1 VTTAVQ
7 LANRALRSSLVLG
20 AIITAAIA
28 GVGGAIGYA
37 VEGWTGV
44 VSALVGALIAFV
56 FMGVTAAS
64 ILLGQKLSGGSIASG
79 AFFATVLGAWL
90 LKFVLFLGAMTVI
103 RSITELNSVVA
114 LGSVIAAVIGA
125 LVSDVIAVSRAR
137 VPVVD
142 MIGS

>member
-1 VTTAVQ
+1 MTTAVQ
-7 LANRALRSSLVLG
+7 LANKALRSSLVIG
-20 AIITAAIA
+20 AVITAAIA
-28 GVGGAIGYA
+28 VTGGVIGFA
-37 VEGWTGV
+37 VDGWIGV

-64 ILLGQKLSGGSIASG
+64 ILLGQKFSGGSIASG

-90 LKFVLFLGAMTVI
+90 LKFVLFLVAI
-103 RSITELNSVVA
+103 FAIKNLTELNSVIA
-114 LGSVIAAVIGA
+114 LGSVIAAVVGA
-125 LVSDVIAVSRAR
+125 LVSDVVAVSKAR

>member
-20 AIITAAIA
+20 AIITAAI
-28 GVGGAIGYA
+28 GVVGGVIGYSIQ
-37 VEGWTGV
+37 GWTGV
-44 VSALVGALIAFV
+44 VSALVGALIAFL

-90 LKFVLFLGAMTVI
+90 LKFVLFLVAISLI
-103 RSITELNSVVA
+103 RSATELNSVVA
-114 LGSVIAAVIGA
+114 LGCVIAAVIGA
-125 LVSDVIAVSRAR
+125 LVSDVVAVSRAR

-142 MIGS
+142 MIG

>member
-1 VTTAVQ
+1 MTTAVHI
-7 LANRALRSSLVLG
+7 ANRALRSSLVLG

-28 GVGGAIGYA
+28 MVGGVIGYSIQ
-37 VEGWTGV
+37 GWTGV
-44 VSALVGALIAFV
+44 VSALVGALIAFL

-90 LKFVLFLGAMTVI
+90 LKFVLFLVAISLI
-103 RSITELNSVVA
+103 RSATELNSVVA
-114 LGSVIAAVIGA
+114 LGCVIAAVIGA
-125 LVSDVIAVSRAR
+125 LVSDVVAVSRAR

-142 MIGS
+142 MIG

>member
-1 VTTAVQ
+1 MTTAVQ

-20 AIITAAIA
+20 AIITAAI
-28 GVGGAIGYA
+28 GVVGGVIGYSIQ
-37 VEGWTGV
+37 GWTGV
-44 VSALVGALIAFV
+44 VSALVGALIAFL

-90 LKFVLFLGAMTVI
+90 LKFVLFLVAISLI
-103 RSITELNSVVA
+103 RSATELNSVVA
-114 LGSVIAAVIGA
+114 LGCVIAAVIGA
-125 LVSDVIAVSRAR
+125 LVSDVVAVSRAR

-142 MIGS
+142 MIG

>member
-1 VTTAVQ
+1 MTTAVQ
-7 LANRALRSSLVLG
+7 LANKALRSSLVIG
-20 AIITAAIA
+20 AVITAAIA
-28 GVGGAIGYA
+28 VTGGVIGFA
-37 VEGWTGV
+37 VDGWIGV

-64 ILLGQKLSGGSIASG
+64 ILLGQKFSGGSIASG

-90 LKFVLFLGAMTVI
+90 LKFVLFLVAI
-103 RSITELNSVVA
+103 FAIKNLTELNSVIA

-125 LVSDVIAVSRAR
+125 LVSDVVAVSKAR

>member
-20 AIITAAIA
+20 AIITAAI
-28 GVGGAIGYA
+28 GVVGGVIGYSIQ
-37 VEGWTGV
+37 GWTGV

-90 LKFVLFLGAMTVI
+90 LKFVLFLVAISLI
-103 RSITELNSVVA
+103 RSATELNSVVA
-114 LGSVIAAVIGA
+114 LGCVIAAVIGA